1 MIKFLT
7 SEIGYGI
14 CCSLLAI
21 LLTHFLKQL
30 FKSSA
35 VRKRYTPLITLGL
48 GIIASV
54 VYYLTIKWGTLDF
67 GEIKAYM
74 TIAVY
79 GLEIAIA
86 ATGIYIS
93 IKRIFNKSSEDDI
106 TLDELFKTAENILPQ
121 GLLLLSN
128 FVGGDLP
135 TAETLYDK
143 IKSEAIIGF
152 EDKKETV
159 DQVVARI
166 VTILNGWTNTNAMD
180 INSQA
185 KMLVQ
190 AVKNELEVAKKA
202 AEAEE
207 AKKQET
213 KTEENKEI
221 KI

>member
-21 LLTHFLKQL
+21 LLTHLLKQL

-79 GLEIAIA
+79 GMEIAIA

-93 IKRIFNKSSEDDI
+93 VKLFVIIIFSDLVIIDI
-106 TLDELFKTAENILPQ
+106 LWYMDC
-121 GLLLLSN
+121 
-128 FVGGDLP
+128 
-135 TAETLYDK
+135 Y
-143 IKSEAIIGF
+143 
-152 EDKKETV
+152 
-159 DQVVARI
+159 I
-166 VTILNGWTNTNAMD
+166 VTQFSQSSNTH
-180 INSQA
+180 S
-185 KMLVQ
+185 LY
-190 AVKNELEVAKKA
+190 L
-202 AEAEE
+202 
-207 AKKQET
+207 
-213 KTEENKEI
+213 
-221 KI
+221 